1 MEHSVE
7 EIKNDFAWTYY
18 DEHDVGWFDFIPDGW
33 ADVLYPYLE
42 KLTSILKYYKL
53 TDYLYIQQVK
63 EKFGGLRFYYSFWNE
78 DREFTEKEQKGA
90 ELFQKIVWKMES
102 ATETVCCDC
111 GATENIECY
120 GGWVHFSC
128 PECEAKRQKRWQEV
142 YEEWKKVRSLQDWK
156 DKINNEMS

>member
-1 MEHSVE
+1 MKHELKD
-7 EIKNDFAWTYY
+7 IKNDFPWTYDRKY
-18 DEHDVGWFDFIPDGW
+18 DMGWFESIPKGW

-42 KLTSILKYYKL
+42 KLTAILNYYKL

-78 DREFTEKEQKGA
+78 DRDFNEKEQKGA
-90 ELFQKIVWKMES
+90 ELFQSVAWKMES

-120 GGWVHFSC
+120 GGWVHFAC
-128 PECEAKRQKRWQEV
+128 PECEAKRQKEWQEAC
-142 YEEWKKVRSLQDWK
+142 EEWKKMRAQEKGEKVDG
-156 DKINNEMS
+156 